1 MYIAVLGHGTVG
13 SGVVETI
20 ETKNKKLSDQTP
32 DDSIDIKYILDLRD
46 FPNLSYSDKF
56 TKDFDKIIND
66 DDVNIIVETMGGVNP
81 AFDYTMRALQKG
93 KSVVSSNKELVAT
106 KGYEL
111 LKAAEEHNA
120 NYFFEASVG
129 GGIPIIRPISGCLAA
144 NKIESVSGI
153 LNGTTNFIFSK
164 MIDDKMDFESALKLA
179 QDNGYAEK
187 DPTDDIEGF
196 DALRKICILSSLC
209 YGHHIYPEEIY
220 CEGITKI
227 KSEDI
232 DFANDLGYVIKL
244 IADSKRVSD
253 EKISAITAPMLVSK
267 HNQLSNV
274 NGVFNAVLVNGD
286 ATGEV
291 LFYGKGAG
299 KMPTASA
306 VVADILDCS
315 NHMKKRKTF
324 GWGKHIENFVE
335 DHKNRKCCMFFR
347 VKTDDYQKSIF
358 EVQNIFDGKCILSE
372 EKKGQFAFITP
383 KISEENFEKQILKI
397 KESKVLATLR
407 CLEENS

>member
-20 ETKNKKLSDQTP
+20 ETKNKKLSDKTP

-46 FPNLSYSDKF
+46 FPDLSYSDKF
-56 TKDFDKIIND
+56 TKDFDEIIND
-66 DDVNIIVETMGGVNP
+66 DEVEIIVETMGGTSP

-111 LKAAEEHNA
+111 LKVAEENNA

-144 NKIESVSGI
+144 NKIDSVSGI

-164 MIDDKMDFESALKLA
+164 MIDDKMEFESALKLA

-209 YGHHIYPEEIY
+209 YGQHI
-220 CEGITKI
+220 
-227 KSEDI
+227 
-232 DFANDLGYVIKL
+232 
-244 IADSKRVSD
+244 
-253 EKISAITAPMLVSK
+253 
-267 HNQLSNV
+267 
-274 NGVFNAVLVNGD
+274 
-286 ATGEV
+286 
-291 LFYGKGAG
+291 
-299 KMPTASA
+299 
-306 VVADILDCS
+306 
-315 NHMKKRKTF
+315 
-324 GWGKHIENFVE
+324 
-335 DHKNRKCCMFFR
+335 
-347 VKTDDYQKSIF
+347 
-358 EVQNIFDGKCILSE
+358 
-372 EKKGQFAFITP
+372 
-383 KISEENFEKQILKI
+383 
-397 KESKVLATLR
+397 
-407 CLEENS
+407 

>member
-20 ETKNKKLSDQTP
+20 ETKNKKLSDKTP

-46 FPNLSYSDKF
+46 FPDLSYSDKF
-56 TKDFDKIIND
+56 TKDFDEIIND
-66 DDVNIIVETMGGVNP
+66 DEVEIIVETMGGTSP

-111 LKAAEEHNA
+111 LKVAEENNA

-144 NKIESVSGI
+144 NKIDSVSGI

-164 MIDDKMDFESALKLA
+164 MIDDKMEFESALKLA

-244 IADSKRVSD
+244 IADSKRISD

-267 HNQLSNV
+267 NNQLSNV

-315 NHMKKRKTF
+315 NHMKKRKNF
-324 GWGKHIENFVE
+324 GWGEHIENFVE
-335 DHKNRKCCMFFR
+335 DHKNRCSSIFVR
-347 VKTDDYQKSIF
+347 VKTDDYQKAIF
-358 EVQNIFDGKCILSE
+358 EVQKIFDGRCIMSE
-372 EKKGQFAFITP
+372 EKNGQFAFITP
-383 KISEENFEKQILKI
+383 KDSEENFENQIRKI

>member
-1 MYIAVLGHGTVG
+1 
-13 SGVVETI
+13 
-20 ETKNKKLSDQTP
+20 
-32 DDSIDIKYILDLRD
+32 
-46 FPNLSYSDKF
+46 
-56 TKDFDKIIND
+56 
-66 DDVNIIVETMGGVNP
+66 
-81 AFDYTMRALQKG
+81 
-93 KSVVSSNKELVAT
+93 
-106 KGYEL
+106 
-111 LKAAEEHNA
+111 
-120 NYFFEASVG
+120 
-129 GGIPIIRPISGCLAA
+129 
-144 NKIESVSGI
+144 
-153 LNGTTNFIFSK
+153 

-244 IADSKRVSD
+244 IADSKRISD
-253 EKISAITAPMLVSK
+253 EKISAITAPMLVSR

-315 NHMKKRKTF
+315 NHMKKRKNF
-324 GWGKHIENFVE
+324 GWGEHIENFVE
-335 DHKNRKCCMFFR
+335 DHKNRCSSMFVR
-347 VKTDDYQKSIF
+347 VKTEDYQKAIF
-358 EVQNIFDGKCILSE
+358 EIQKIFDGRCILSE
-372 EKKGQFAFITP
+372 EKNGQFAFITP
-383 KISEENFEKQILKI
+383 KDSEENFENQICKI